1 MNKQYI
7 LFDLDGTITDSALGI
22 TNSVCYALQELNE
35 KPLSQKTLRR
45 FIGPPLLDAFME
57 YCGMDKD
64 KAAKAVAKY
73 RERYKDIGI
82 FECNV
87 YSGIPEVLKALNDA
101 NKSVILATAK
111 PIEFAKRIIEHF
123 GLSEYFSDMVGANF
137 SGNLIHKHEII
148 AEVIKRFNIT
158 DRASAIMIGD
168 REQDISGAKMFS
180 LESIGVRY
188 GFAEENE
195 LEDAGADYIAETPC
209 LSFKESKGLN
219 VVLIKQFSC

>member
-22 TNSVCYALQELNE
+22 TNCVSYALKELNQE
-35 KPLSQKTLRR
+35 PLPPKSLMR

-57 YCGMDKD
+57 YGGIDK
-64 KAAKAVAKY
+64 KMATNAVAKY

-82 FECNV
+82 FECSI
-87 YSGIPEVLKALNDA
+87 YSGIAEVLKALKDA
-101 NKSVILATAK
+101 DKTVILATAK
-111 PIEFAKRIIEHF
+111 PLEFAKIIIEHF
-123 GLSEYFSDMVGANF
+123 NLIQYFDDMVGANF

-158 DRASAIMIGD
+158 DRTSAIMIGD

-195 LEDAGADYIAETPC
+195 LEDAGATYIADTPNDI
-209 LSFKESKGLN
+209 LKIILE
-219 VVLIKQFSC
+219 

>member
-7 LFDLDGTITDSALGI
+7 LFDLDGTITDSAPGI
-22 TNSVCYALQELNE
+22 TNCVSYALKELNQ
-35 KPLSQKTLRR
+35 KPLPEKTLMR

-57 YCGMDKD
+57 YGGMDKEM
-64 KAAKAVAKY
+64 ATNAVAKY

-82 FECNV
+82 FECSL
-87 YSGIPEVLKALNDA
+87 YSGIAKVLKALKDA
-101 NKSVILATAK
+101 DKTVILATAK
-111 PIEFAKRIIEHF
+111 PLEFAKRIIEHF
-123 GLSEYFSDMVGANF
+123 NLSQYFDDMVGANF

-158 DRASAIMIGD
+158 DRTSAIMIGD

-195 LEDAGADYIAETPC
+195 LEDAGATYIADNPNDILKIILE
-209 LSFKESKGLN
+209 
-219 VVLIKQFSC
+219 